1 MTRRSA
7 VIVDCAHYRE
17 GVRQHEGSLDV
28 VHAANYAREG
38 DGFVWVGLLHPTEE
52 ELRLVAREFDL
63 PELAVE
69 DAGREHQRPKLEEYD
84 GSYFMVLKTAR
95 YDEKEERVHFGEID
109 LFLGTGY
116 AVSARHGEASPLTG
130 ARDRL
135 QTEHRELL
143 KMGVAAVGWAV
154 LDQVVD
160 DYEPVANG
168 IEADIEEV
176 EQAIFGTGG
185 DSAERIYFLKREV
198 IEFHRAIAP
207 LLVPLELL
215 ERGAYTGIPDEL
227 RPFYRDVADH
237 ARRVDEQVMAQR
249 ELLTS
254 VLEANLALVS
264 VRQNQVVQAISAWA
278 AIIAVPT
285 FFASI
290 WGMNFEHMPELR
302 SPIGYPL
309 ALLSMLIATLIL
321 HRFFK
326 RIGWL

>member
-1 MTRRSA
+1 

-17 GVRQHEGSLDV
+17 GVRQHEHSLDV
-28 VHAANYAREG
+28 QRAAEYARAG
-38 DGFVWVGLLHPTEE
+38 DGFVWVGLFHPTEA
-52 ELRLVAREFDL
+52 ELSEVAEAFNL

-69 DAGREHQRPKLEEYD
+69 DAGREHQRPKLEEYE
-84 GSYFMVLKTAR
+84 GSYFLVLKTAR
-95 YDEKEERVHFGEID
+95 YDEEEERVHFGEID
-109 LFLGTGY
+109 LFLGPGY

-130 ARDRL
+130 ARERL
-135 QTEHRELL
+135 QEQHRELMKL
-143 KMGVAAVGWAV
+143 GVAAVGWAV

-160 DYEPVANG
+160 DYEPVAKG

-176 EQAIFGTGG
+176 EQSIFGEGG

-215 ERGAYTGIPDEL
+215 ERGAYTGIPEEL

-237 ARRVDEQVMAQR
+237 ARRVDEQVMSQR

-264 VRQNQVVQAISAWA
+264 VRQNEVVQAISAWA

-309 ALLSMLIATLIL
+309 ALLTMLAATLLL

>member
-1 MTRRSA
+1 

-17 GVRQHEGSLDV
+17 GVRQHEDSLDV
-28 VHAANYAREG
+28 QQAAEYARAGE
-38 DGFVWVGLLHPTEE
+38 GFVWVGLFHPTED
-52 ELRLVAREFDL
+52 ELAEVAKAFDL

-95 YDEKEERVHFGEID
+95 YDEEEERVHFGEID
-109 LFLGTGY
+109 LFLGPGY
-116 AVSARHGEASPLTG
+116 AVAARHGEASPLTG
-130 ARDRL
+130 ARERL
-135 QTEHRELL
+135 QTEHTELMKL
-143 KMGVAAVGWAV
+143 GVAAVGWAV

-160 DYEPVANG
+160 DYEPVASG

-176 EQAIFGTGG
+176 EQAIFGEGG

-215 ERGAYTGIPDEL
+215 ERGAYRNIPEEL

-237 ARRVDEQVMAQR
+237 ARRVDEQVMSQR

-285 FFASI
+285 FLASI

-302 SPIGYPL
+302 SALGYPL
-309 ALLSMLIATLIL
+309 ALLMMLAATLVL

>member
-1 MTRRSA
+1 M
-7 VIVDCAHYRE
+7 IVDCAHYRE

-28 VHAANYAREG
+28 EHAAAYARAG
-38 DGFVWVGLLHPTEE
+38 DGFVWVGMLHPTDE
-52 ELRLVAREFDL
+52 ELAQVAKEFDL

-69 DAGREHQRPKLEEYD
+69 DAGREHQRPKLEEYE
-84 GSYFMVLKTAR
+84 GSYFLVLKTAR
-95 YDEKEERVHFGEID
+95 YDEEEERVHFGEID
-109 LFLGTGY
+109 LFLGPGY

-130 ARDRL
+130 ARERL
-135 QTEHRELL
+135 QAEHKELMKL
-143 KMGVAAVGWAV
+143 GVAAVGWAV

-168 IEADIEEV
+168 IESDIEEV
-176 EQAIFGTGG
+176 EQAIFGEGG

-215 ERGAYTGIPDEL
+215 ERGAYAGIPEDL

-264 VRQNQVVQAISAWA
+264 VRQNEVVQAISAWA

-309 ALLSMLIATLIL
+309 ALLTMLAATLVL